1 MVVSLR
7 RLRSAHIISFTYE
20 AAVLTG
26 AMGYMFNSE
35 DFLVASNLHK
45 AFGHIVAVEDVSFSI
60 RRKEIFGL
68 LGPNGAGKTTTIR
81 MLSTVL
87 NPDAGDVSIGGYSV
101 ARESDR
107 VREIIGVCPQELA
120 LYPELSA
127 RDNLTFF
134 GRMAGL
140 SGREA
145 TEAASE
151 NLERVGLQDRARD
164 KVDKFSGGMKRRVNI
179 AIALMSRPKLLFLD
193 EPTVGIDPQS
203 RYHIFET
210 VESLR
215 DEGMTVLYTTHYMEE
230 ADRLCDR
237 LGVMDNGRVIK
248 LGSPRELKSEIG
260 DPDDV
265 SLESVFLELTGRNLR
280 D

>member
-1 MVVSLR
+1 M
-7 RLRSAHIISFTYE
+7 H
-20 AAVLTG
+20 
-26 AMGYMFNSE
+26 NSE

-45 AFGHIVAVEDVSFSI
+45 AFGEIVAVDDVSFSI
-60 RRKEIFGL
+60 RSKEIFGL

-81 MLSTVL
+81 ILSTVL
-87 NPDAGDVSIGGYSV
+87 NSDTGDVAIGGYSV
-101 ARESDR
+101 SRESDR

-127 RDNLTFF
+127 RDNLLFF

-140 SGREA
+140 NRREA
-145 TEAASE
+145 ADASNE
-151 NLERVGLQDRARD
+151 NLERVGLLDRAKD
-164 KVDKFSGGMKRRVNI
+164 KVADFSGGMKRRVNI
-179 AIALMSRPKLLFLD
+179 AIALMSRPELLFLD

-203 RYHIFET
+203 RNNIFET

-237 LGVMDNGRVIK
+237 IGIMDNGRVIR
-248 LGSPRELKSEIG
+248 LGTPRELKSEIG
-260 DPDDV
+260 DPADV